1 LSKTMTTKTKT
12 MFSLVDQWKTS
23 DKTQKQ
29 FCAEHDLKVGTF
41 AYWIGKHKQAGF
53 GKPAG
58 GFVGVD
64 VSGLAESTLVR
75 IAYPNGVVVSCP
87 ANLPLISQLIHL
99 T

>member
-1 LSKTMTTKTKT
+1 
-12 MFSLVDQWKTS
+12 MFALVGQCKTS
-23 DKTQKQ
+23 KKTQKQ

-41 AYWIGKHKQAGF
+41 AYWVAKHKQACS

-64 VSGLAESTLVR
+64 VSRLSESSPVS

-87 ANLPLISQLIHL
+87 ANLLLISQLIHL
-99 T
+99 A

>member
-1 LSKTMTTKTKT
+1 

-23 DKTQKQ
+23 KMTQQQ

-41 AYWIGKHKQAGF
+41 AYWVAKHKKAGS

-64 VSGLAESTLVR
+64 VSGLAEVASVR

-87 ANLPLISQLIHL
+87 ADLPLISQLIHL
-99 T
+99 A

>member
-1 LSKTMTTKTKT
+1 
-12 MFSLVDQWKTS
+12 MFALVNKWKIS

-41 AYWIGKHKQAGF
+41 AYWVARHKQAGSE
-53 GKPAG
+53 KPAG

-64 VSGLAESTLVR
+64 VSGLAESTPVR

-99 T
+99 A